1 MKRILISSIL
11 ALTTAG
17 PALAQAKDD
26 LPPDASAG
34 DCFARVLIP
43 DSIETVSERVIDR
56 KASVEIRDIP
66 ARYATVQEKHLIRQ
80 GATVY
85 KTIPAV
91 YETVTETLEIEPGI
105 TKTYTKQVVVRP
117 AEIIEET
124 IAPEYETIEVQKLV
138 SPARQE
144 RIEIPATYKT
154 VERRIAIGGV
164 AEWRP
169 VLCETNTDA
178 TKIAEVQQALADAG
192 HPLAIDGIFGPA
204 TFAAMQAYQLE
215 QGLAVGYLTVA
226 TVERLGVSP
235 N

>member
-1 MKRILISSIL
+1 MWAAAIFREQVAVSPYSTLTAIGIGPNQRYLYSGEGGGL
-11 ALTTAG
+11 AIIDTVEATGFQDALRVPIG
-17 PALAQAKDD
+17 P
-26 LPPDASAG
+26 G
-34 DCFARVLIP
+34 
-43 DSIETVSERVIDR
+43 
-56 KASVEIRDIP
+56 
-66 ARYATVQEKHLIRQ
+66 
-80 GATVY
+80 
-85 KTIPAV
+85 
-91 YETVTETLEIEPGI
+91 
-105 TKTYTKQVVVRP
+105 VRP

-178 TKIAEVQQALADAG
+178 TKIAEVQQALTDAG